1 MRVILSLDKQQ
12 QLNPEWRRE
21 FENLLYKNGTKKKY
35 KAVKKIFVETYLEY
49 VREGMNPKDAL
60 QKAKII
66 ALCFLCHSNGT

>member
-21 FENLLYKNGTKKKY
+21 FENLLYKNGGKKKY
-35 KAVKKIFVETYLEY
+35 KIVKKIFVETYLEY
-49 VREGMNPKDAL
+49 IREGMNPKDAL

-66 ALCFLCHSNGT
+66 ALCFLCYSNGT

>member
-1 MRVILSLDKQQ
+1 MRMILSLDKQK
-12 QLNPEWRRE
+12 QLNPEWIRE
-21 FENLLYKNGTKKKY
+21 FENLLYKNGRKKKY
-35 KAVKKIFVETYLEY
+35 KVVKKIFVETYLEY